1 MTLACRFVHLRIKS
15 GILNHMMKRLI
26 SCFFPRVLP
35 ALVCFLLSL
44 SLQAQD
50 IPSDPAVISAGEA
63 LFNGNCKTCH
73 RVKVKLIG
81 PALAGVETRVPSIK
95 WIYDWVRNPAKVIAS
110 GDEYANKIYAE
121 YNKSQMTAFT
131 NYKDEQILSILAY
144 VKAEASKVEVAPVAA
159 GGAGAAG
166 GDSSVPSAYLDTILI
181 GMVIILILLVVILAL
196 IVNALRRFLNQKELS
211 EEDREVV
218 NSPITWGSVTSSPGF
233 VFLVIFIVGTITFKG
248 VIDGLYSIG
257 VQKNYQPKQPIAF
270 SHKIHAGQ
278 YEIECKYCH
287 TGAMK
292 GKQANIPSPNI
303 CMNCH
308 SQIKQ
313 GTITGTGE
321 IEKIYAAVGF
331 DPNTSTYSGV
341 TKPIEWV
348 RIHNLPDLAYFN
360 HSQHVN
366 VAGIECQT
374 CHGPIQEME
383 VVKQYNLLTMGWCID
398 CHRKTDVNTKGNAY
412 YDKLVELHSSNG
424 KSAMKVEDNGGLEC
438 AKCHY

>member
-1 MTLACRFVHLRIKS
+1 
-15 GILNHMMKRLI
+15 MMKRFI
-26 SCFFPRVLP
+26 STFSPRVVP
-35 ALVCFLLSL
+35 ALLCFVLSF

-50 IPSDPAVISAGEA
+50 IPTDPAVISAGEA
-63 LFNGNCKTCH
+63 LFNGNCKSCH
-73 RVKVKLIG
+73 RVKQKLIG
-81 PALAGVETRVPSIK
+81 PALAGVETRVPSIQ

-121 YNKSQMTAFT
+121 YNKSQMTAFS

-144 VKAEASKVEVAPVAA
+144 IKAEAAKVDAPAAPAA
-159 GGAGAAG
+159 GTATAG
-166 GDSSVPSAYLDTILI
+166 GGSSVPSAYIDTILI
-181 GMVIILILLVVILAL
+181 GMVVILVLLVVILAL
-196 IVNALRRFLNQKELS
+196 ILNALRKFLNQRDLS
-211 EEDREVV
+211 EEDREQV
-218 NSPITWGSVTSSPGF
+218 NSPITLGSIFSSPGF
-233 VFLVIFIVGTITFKG
+233 VFLVVFVVGILGFKG

-257 VQKNYQPKQPIAF
+257 VQQGYQPKQPIAF

-278 YEIECKYCH
+278 YQIECKYCH

-321 IEKIYAAVGF
+321 IAKIYAAVGF
-331 DPNTSTYSGV
+331 NPDTQSYTGE

-366 VAGIECQT
+366 VAGVTCQT
-374 CHGPIQEME
+374 CHGPIEEMD
-383 VVKQYNLLTMGWCID
+383 VVKQYSLLTMGWCID
-398 CHRKTDVNTKGNAY
+398 CHRKTDVNAKGNAY
-412 YDKLVELHSSNG
+412 YDKLVELHNN
-424 KSAMKVEDNGGLEC
+424 KAFKVEEIGGLEC